1 MKQWATTRRGLL
13 LAGACVVILPA
24 AAARAQV
31 DPDAAARFI
40 AALAD
45 QAIAVLRTPGISL
58 EQREARF
65 RQLLRDGFDLDFIAR
80 FVLGRHYH
88 NLSPDQAVE
97 YSQLFGEFVLKTYS
111 RRLGGYAGQSF
122 NVVGTRAAG
131 ERDVMVRTRIDQP
144 GGGPAIDCEW
154 RVRATG
160 GQHRIID
167 VMVEGVSM
175 ALTQRQEFAS
185 VVGSSGIQGLLAALR
200 AKTERLPATA
210 SR

>member
-1 MKQWATTRRGLL
+1 MPLAMSRRSFL
-13 LAGACVVILPA
+13 LAGTCAVILPA
-24 AAARAQV
+24 TARAQV
-31 DPDAAARFI
+31 DPNAAARFI
-40 AALAD
+40 ATLAE
-45 QAIAVLRTPGISL
+45 QAIAVLRTPGITL

-65 RQLLRDGFDLDFIAR
+65 RQLLRDGFDLDFIGR

-97 YSQLFGEFVLKTYS
+97 YRQLFGEFVLKTYS
-111 RRLGGYAGQSF
+111 RRLGGYAGQNF
-122 NVVGTRAAG
+122 NVIGTRAAG

-144 GGGPAIDCEW
+144 SGGPPIDCEW

-160 GQHRIID
+160 GQYRIID

-185 VVGSSGIQGLLAALR
+185 VVAGSGTQGLLAALR

>member
-1 MKQWATTRRGLL
+1 MPLAMTRRSVL
-13 LAGACVVILPA
+13 LAGACVLVLPA
-24 AAARAQV
+24 VAAQAQI
-31 DPDAAARFI
+31 DPNAAARFI
-40 AALAD
+40 AALAE
-45 QAIAVLRTPGISL
+45 QAIAVLRTPGITL

-65 RQLLRDGFDLDFIAR
+65 RQLLRDGFDIDFIAR
-80 FVLGRHYH
+80 FVMGRHYH

-97 YSQLFGEFVLKTYS
+97 YRQLFGEFVLKTYS
-111 RRLGGYAGQSF
+111 RRLGGYAGQNF

-144 GGGPAIDCEW
+144 SGGPPINCEW

-185 VVGSSGIQGLLAALR
+185 VVAGSGTPGLLAALR